1 MELVTLIIY
10 LIISLFFS
18 LYKMID
24 SYIPGLNKAAIQ
36 FVYKNLMMESSDDE
50 AREQFTKFEYLK

>member
-1 MELVTLIIY
+1 
-10 LIISLFFS
+10 
-18 LYKMID
+18 MID

-50 AREQFTKFEYLK
+50 AREQFTKFGYLK